1 VKRTRVSRNAVDAF
15 LAAPAFAVI
24 GVSADRKKFGNV
36 VYREMR
42 QKGYNVVPVHPS
54 LKTVE
59 GDVCYASVRDVPD
72 AVKAVVTV
80 VPPAVTRSV
89 VQDCVQKGISAVWM
103 QQGSESEEAIGEA
116 QKGGMTVVNGQCV
129 LMFLE
134 PVKSV
139 HGIHRWVKRLVG
151 SYPV

>member
-1 VKRTRVSRNAVDAF
+1 VKRARVSRNAVDAF
-15 LAAPAFAVI
+15 FAAPAFAVI

-42 QKGYNVVPVHPS
+42 QKGYTVVPVHPT
-54 LKTVE
+54 LKSVE
-59 GDVCYASVRDVPD
+59 GDVCYASVRQLPD

-80 VPPAVTRSV
+80 VPPAVTRAV
-89 VQDCVQKGISAVWM
+89 IPECVQKGISSLWM
-103 QQGSESEEAIGEA
+103 QQGSESEEAIAEA
-116 QKGGMTVVNGQCV
+116 REGGMTVVHGQCV
-129 LMFLE
+129 LMFLQ

-139 HGIHRWVKRLVG
+139 HAFHRWLKRLVG